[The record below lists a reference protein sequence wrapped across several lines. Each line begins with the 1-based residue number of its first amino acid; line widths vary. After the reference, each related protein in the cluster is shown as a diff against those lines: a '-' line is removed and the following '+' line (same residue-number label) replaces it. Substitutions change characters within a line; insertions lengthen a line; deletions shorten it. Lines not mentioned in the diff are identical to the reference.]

1 MTYEFTPKGVC
12 SRKMTIEIEGDTVK
26 SLSVLGGCNGN
37 LKGISSLVAGMK
49 IDEIIKRLDGIDCG
63 GKGTSCPAQLAI
75 ALKQYKEQHCSDFL
89 LVRRKNGQ
97 N

>member
-75 ALKQYKEQHCSDFL
+75 ALKQYKEQH
-89 LVRRKNGQ
+89 
-97 N
+97 